1 MYGRAKALELWER
14 GRLRAPVDLRSLVKE
29 LGLEVVSFPLPDR
42 VKEVII
48 ARTIAVHPAL
58 SRRWFRWC
66 VAHAIGHH
74 ILHVGPSFYLESW
87 QWVTRAKGERQ
98 AEEFAAWLMAGPA
111 GGHRT
116 AAELGIPSEKLE
128 LVRSVVTRPS

>member
-1 MYGRAKALELWER
+1 MR
-14 GRLRAPVDLRSLVKE
+14 
-29 LGLEVVSFPLPDR
+29 
-42 VKEVII
+42 
-48 ARTIAVHPAL
+48 
-58 SRRWFRWC
+58 
-66 VAHAIGHH
+66 
-74 ILHVGPSFYLESW
+74 LESW

-116 AAELGIPSEKLE
+116 AAELGIPNEKLE